1 MIINKNIE
9 LWLTH
14 QRQLTDLLNLGANL
28 TISGS
33 YTPPASLK
41 DFARIAKSKNIKLT
55 IKAGSYTPATLKDL
69 VSIGQDCL
77 TLEI

>member
-1 MIINKNIE
+1 MAYTPATIK
-9 LWLTH
+9 
-14 QRQLTDLLNLGANL
+14 DLLNLGANL

-33 YTPPASLK
+33 YTPASLK

-55 IKAGSYTPATLKDL
+55 IKADSYTPATLKDL